1 MTTAETLILPIN
13 RTEQAARES
22 SVGRDPRLHLVL
34 ALAGSI
40 LLLLNSQLQFQF
52 ISFLLL
58 LVLLLWWG
66 MSLTSL
72 FKSLWPILI
81 MMSITVCYHLL
92 FAQVSGDDYGSRPIL
107 YSPKLDSGLFY
118 AFRLGGLYLLI
129 LQLAKLVTTDRLAD
143 TFLILLKGLQMLQKT
158 GFPIVQTALAI
169 RAGLSS
175 IPAITKSMQD
185 MEESQRFFHKEDSP
199 RPLHSLSLSA
209 RIRRFMQL
217 IFPLLVI
224 VIRRADHLTHAIRA
238 RGYHPTTAIN
248 LKFDLRWQG
257 RDTIEALLIFS
268 TFILMW
274 RLTA

>member
-1 MTTAETLILPIN
+1 MTVSESLVIPICRSEQHTTAT
-13 RTEQAARES
+13 TT
-22 SVGRDPRLHLVL
+22 GRDPRLHLLL

-40 LLLLNSQLQFQF
+40 ALLLNSQLLFQF
-52 ISFLLL
+52 ISFHFL

-66 MSLTSL
+66 MSLTTL
-72 FKSLWPILI
+72 LKSIWPILI

-92 FAQVSGDDYGSRPIL
+92 FAQVSGGDYGSRPIL

-143 TFLILLKGLQMLQKT
+143 SFLVFLKTLRPLQKV

-185 MEESQRFFHKEDSP
+185 MEESQRFFYKEESP
-199 RPLHSLSLSA
+199 RPHHRLSLSA

-238 RGYHPTTAIN
+238 RGYYPATVIN
-248 LKFDLRWQG
+248 LQFDLRWQG
-257 RDTIEALLIFS
+257 RDTIESLLIVS
-268 TFILMW
+268 AFILLW

>member
-1 MTTAETLILPIN
+1 MTTVESLILPIN
-13 RTEQAARES
+13 RTEQSAEES

-34 ALAGSI
+34 AFAGSI

-81 MMSITVCYHLL
+81 MMGITICYHLL
-92 FAQVSGDDYGSRPIL
+92 FAQANGADYGSRPIL
-107 YSPKLDSGLFY
+107 YSPKLDRGLFY

-143 TFLILLKGLQMLQKT
+143 SFLILLKTLQPLQKV
-158 GFPIVQTALAI
+158 GLPIVQTALAI

-175 IPAITKSMQD
+175 IPSITKSMHD
-185 MEESQRFFHKEDSP
+185 LEESQRFFCKAESV
-199 RPLHSLSLSA
+199 HSRRGLSLSA
-209 RIRRFMQL
+209 RFRRFMQL
-217 IFPLLVI
+217 IFPLLVH

-238 RGYHPTTAIN
+238 RGYHLTTAIN